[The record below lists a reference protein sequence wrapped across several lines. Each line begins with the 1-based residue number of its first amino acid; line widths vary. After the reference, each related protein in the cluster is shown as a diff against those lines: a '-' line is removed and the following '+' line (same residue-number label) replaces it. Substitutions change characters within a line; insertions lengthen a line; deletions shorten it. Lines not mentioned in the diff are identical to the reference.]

1 MKPTTVTS
9 ILFLALAANVH
20 AIPQDFIGVNFFGPV
35 IPAQPAFGANLT
47 KDFLDKDNW
56 DNNEFPGP
64 WQDAPALA
72 GESVRTMKEMPV
84 LFGAVPMSVHAY
96 AREGRLEE
104 ISITYLEAGAFFGF
118 NLGGEKTDEEKVTGA
133 ARRAEFEKHY
143 KKLERDLRDRLKGG
157 CGRSR
162 ETNVGRSKMLRTTFS
177 DYKWEDFV
185 LRFAARDGHSISL
198 HLSRG
203 EDLPDSFLDPAA
215 ESLSRREREK
225 AFKNNVHSTKRGD
238 LLIGGLPAYQQGNT
252 PFCGIHSLGMAA
264 HYLGLRMH
272 TEGLEASADF
282 KNTGS
287 AKGSKM
293 VDVYRAVGE
302 ELRMRVS
309 LTSKFDF
316 DRARRSIEDGLP
328 VIVWRRVTQEREA
341 AHSMNAIRLASDPL
355 ADLPVSTES
364 ERERWPKRN
373 YSHPS
378 HASIVNGV
386 NVERGEV
393 IFTEPWGKQ
402 ARNRRMRTEEMDTS
416 VYAVFYFSP

>member
-1 MKPTTVTS
+1 MKRITVTS
-9 ILFLALAANVH
+9 ILTLLLAANAI

-47 KDFLDKDNW
+47 EDFLDEDNW

-64 WQDAPALA
+64 WENAPALA
-72 GESVRTMKEMPV
+72 GEKIKTMKEMPV

-96 AREGRLEE
+96 EKDGRLKE
-104 ISITYLEAGAFFGF
+104 ISITYIDAGAYFGF
-118 NLGGEKTDEEKVTGA
+118 NLGGEETEEQKSEGSA
-133 ARRAEFEKHY
+133 KRADFEKHY

-157 CGRSR
+157 CGRPR
-162 ETNVGRSKMLRTTFS
+162 DTNVGRSKMLRTTFS
-177 DYKWEDFV
+177 DYKWENFV
-185 LRFAARDGHSISL
+185 LRFAARDDHSISL

-203 EDLPDSFLDPAA
+203 EDLPISFIDPAA

-225 AFKNNVHSTKRGD
+225 AFKDNVHGNERGD
-238 LLIGGLPAYQQGNT
+238 ILIEGLPAFQQGNT

-272 TEGLEASADF
+272 TEGLEASANF

-302 ELRMRVS
+302 ELGMRVS

-316 DRARRSIEDGLP
+316 GRAQRAIEDGLP

-341 AHSMNAIRLASDPL
+341 AHTKNSFLLAADPL
-355 ADLPVSTES
+355 AELPASSES

-386 NVERGEV
+386 NIKRGEV
-393 IFTEPWGKQ
+393 IFTEPWGEQ
-402 ARNRRMRTEEMDTS
+402 ARNRRMTKEEMDTS